1 MVYLLILLSL
11 SAFAFAGRV
20 ALAMVRER
28 AEARDRIARACRPV
42 HGGPVIRSAPIR
54 AHNRPGE
61 N

>member
-1 MVYLLILLSL
+1 MVYLLCLI
-11 SAFAFAGRV
+11 SAAAFLYAGRV

-28 AEARDRIARACRPV
+28 AETRDRIARACRPV

>member
-1 MVYLLILLSL
+1 MVYLLCLI
-11 SAFAFAGRV
+11 SAAGFIFAGRV

-28 AEARDRIARACRPV
+28 AETRDRIARACRPV
-42 HGGPVIRSAPIR
+42 HGESVIRSAPIR